1 MVTGLSDWLKETR
14 RNGEMKNKRKFNQE
28 SKTEL
33 PKKYR
38 KNKK

>member
-1 MVTGLSDWLKETR
+1 V
-14 RNGEMKNKRKFNQE
+14 KNKRKFNQE
-28 SKTEL
+28 SEKTEL